1 MTTPCDPHQAQ
12 DRERS
17 TSADVSDLGRVR
29 EMSDDST
36 ATVELAQIDAV
47 ELAELCS
54 FIEVWLTGAD
64 PAVAASLDRYVG
76 APGYSLFKLRNDL
89 ARWAEL
95 LMTRSPKP

>member
-1 MTTPCDPHQAQ
+1 
-12 DRERS
+12 
-17 TSADVSDLGRVR
+17 
-29 EMSDDST
+29 MSDDST

-54 FIEVWLTGAD
+54 FVEVWLTGAD
-64 PAVAASLDRYVG
+64 PAVAASLDHYVG
-76 APGYSLFKLRNDL
+76 TPGYSLSELRNDL

>member
-1 MTTPCDPHQAQ
+1 
-12 DRERS
+12 
-17 TSADVSDLGRVR
+17 VSDLGRVR

-36 ATVELAQIDAV
+36 ATVELAQIDAM

-64 PAVAASLDRYVG
+64 SAVAASLDRYVG